1 MSDLINNNLPIKDD
15 LIDNLLVIGPSSVER
30 AMADDAAKTKAEI
43 ERKEFAR
50 QAAYK
55 AEKLQQEREEFARQ
69 AAHKA
74 EKLQQEREEFARQ
87 AAHKAEV
94 LHEEERKKAL
104 IHYMDSSSKI
114 DLQDLMRYADSL
126 EQSEG
131 AEETKISKGRTR

>member
-43 ERKEFAR
+43 ER
-50 QAAYK
+50 
-55 AEKLQQEREEFARQ
+55 EKFARQ